1 MVKSL
6 HPLPIPDRRCIVIMA
21 GGTGGHVFPALAVA
35 QELVEKNW
43 QVSWLGTKKG
53 LEGRVVP
60 EQGIEIDWLSVAGVR
75 GKGWL
80 SKITAVL
87 LLVKACGQ
95 ALKILH
101 QRKPDVVLGMGGF
114 VAGPGGLMAKLLGI
128 PLVIHEQ
135 NRVPGTTNRLLAR
148 MANQVLEAFPGS
160 FDKKLNAKFT
170 GNPLRKQFVIPFNSS
185 FSKGEANP
193 VIAKVNGL
201 TPLLEKGVLG
211 GIKIL
216 VVGGSQGAQVLNEVV
231 PEALAELK
239 NAEVRHQTGEAM
251 RQQVESRYKA
261 LEVNAEVNAFIEDMV
276 SAYQWA
282 DLVICRSG
290 AMTVSEVAAAGV
302 PAIFI
307 PLPNAI
313 DDHQTA
319 NARYLTDVGGG
330 MLLMQKDLDAIT
342 LVDHITKAIKKL
354 DVMGNTAKKYARLDA
369 TEIVAGVCIAEAK
382 L

>member
-1 MVKSL
+1 MNK
-6 HPLPIPDRRCIVIMA
+6 RIVIMA

-35 QELVEKNW
+35 KELIEKGW
-43 QVSWLGTKKG
+43 QVSWLGTQKG
-53 LEGRVVP
+53 LEGRVIP

-75 GKGWL
+75 GKGWQG
-80 SKITAVL
+80 KITAAL
-87 LLVKACGQ
+87 LLIKACAQ
-95 ALKILH
+95 ALKILR

-128 PLVIHEQ
+128 PLIIHEQ

-148 MANQVLEAFPGS
+148 MADQVLEAFPDS
-160 FDKKLNAKFT
+160 FNKKFNATFT
-170 GNPLRKQFVIPFNSS
+170 GNPLRKEFLIAPAPSATAPGVALPPASMQSP
-185 FSKGEANP
+185 FSKGE
-193 VIAKVNGL
+193 V
-201 TPLLEKGVLG
+201 TPHFEKGGQG

-231 PEALAELK
+231 PDALAQL
-239 NAEVRHQTGEAM
+239 NNVAVRHQTGSAM
-251 RQQVESRYKA
+251 QKQVESRYKE
-261 LEVNAEVNAFIEDMV
+261 LGVKAEVYAFIKDMV

-319 NARYLTDVGGG
+319 NARYLTDAGAGLIV
-330 MLLMQKDLDAIT
+330 MQKDLNATT
-342 LVDHITKAIKKL
+342 LVAHISKVIKQW
-354 DVMGNTAKKYARLDA
+354 DVMSKTAKEYARLDA
-369 TEIVAGVCIAEAK
+369 TEVVAGICMAEAG